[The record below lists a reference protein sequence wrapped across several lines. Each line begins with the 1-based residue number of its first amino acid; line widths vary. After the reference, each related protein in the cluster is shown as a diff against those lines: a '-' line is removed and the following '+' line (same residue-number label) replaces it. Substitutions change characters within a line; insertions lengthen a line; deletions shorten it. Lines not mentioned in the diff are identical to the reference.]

1 MTGPIY
7 LVPELCFMTGLSDEQ
22 RANFQLMKAL
32 GEHTRQDPKTRTK
45 TLMKFHERMSS
56 TPDIKADL
64 SAWNLELSPKMET
77 IDARTLA
84 PEDILG
90 QGSTKAQYKSDN
102 ADWGNC
108 FRKWNC
114 FGSIAVSKWVVL
126 HSQKDEA
133 ITKEFIASLTKVT
146 PSLGMKLAKPK
157 MVALPDNRPSTFLA
171 SLDTVIGMSPQLVM
185 TVVPNNKGDHYA
197 AIKKKCYLEKP
208 IPSQVVTATV
218 LSKPKGLMSV
228 ATKVAIQMN
237 AKLGGEPWA
246 VKIPM
251 KNTMVI
257 GYDTYHDTLKKG
269 VSVGA
274 VVASM
279 NNSMTKYLSVANLHS
294 NPQQELNDNMCPAIT
309 KALRKYHE
317 LNKEFPARIIVYRF

>member
-45 TLMKFHERMSS
+45 TLMKFHQRMAS
-56 TPDIKADL
+56 TPEIKQDL
-64 SAWNLELSPKMET
+64 SAWNLELSSKMET
-77 IDARTLA
+77 IDARTLS

-102 ADWGNC
+102 ADWGSC

-133 ITKEFIASLTKVT
+133 ITKEFIASLTKLT
-146 PSLGMKLAKPK
+146 PSLGMKLAKHK
-157 MVALPDNRPSTFLA
+157 MVTLPDNRPSTFIF
-171 SLDTVIGMSPQLVM
+171 SLDTVIAMSPQLVV
-185 TVVPNNKGDHYA
+185 TVVPNNKGA
-197 AIKKKCYLEKP
+197 ANKKKCYLEKP
-208 IPSQVVTATV
+208 ITSQVVTATV
-218 LSKPKGLMSV
+218 LTKPKGLM
-228 ATKVAIQMN
+228 ATKV
-237 AKLGGEPWA
+237 GEPWA

-279 NNSMTKYLSVANLHS
+279 NNSMTKYLSLANLHS
-294 NPQQELNDNMCPAIT
+294 NPQQKLNNNMCPAIT

-317 LNKEFPARIIVYRF
+317 LNKEFPARIIVYRFVLDLT